1 MLGYVIARPRKKGEG
16 DLEIPDDIRR
26 RLRAW
31 VDVDQVGVDGFWLWL
46 RAIIPLLPT
55 PGPTGKGPELASGTL
70 PEDLRD
76 MHRRLVVYAREHAR
90 LTVMC
95 TEYTRE
101 NVTLSRRL
109 KALEAA
115 LRTLEMAGARIEI
128 PPDEEAAEISS
139 RFLPPRR
146 RGGRPRLPVGHLL
159 LDPLSDRIVR
169 KDRKN
174 DPR

>member
-1 MLGYVIARPRKKGEG
+1 MLGYVIEKPRRKGEG
-16 DLEIPDDIRR
+16 EPEIPDDIRR

-31 VDVDQVGVDGFWLWL
+31 VDVDQVGADGFWLWL
-46 RAIIPLLPT
+46 RAIIPLLPN
-55 PGPTGKGPELASGTL
+55 PGPTGKGPELGRGAL
-70 PEDLRD
+70 PEDLRE
-76 MHRRLVVYAREHAR
+76 MHRRLVVYAREHSR

-95 TEYTRE
+95 TEYTRA

-115 LRTLEMAGARIEI
+115 LRTVEMAGVRIEI

-146 RGGRPRLPVGHLL
+146 RGGRPRLPVGPFL
-159 LDPLSDRIVR
+159 LDPLPDRTLR